1 MELLKPYLGLMAFFY
16 LPTLFFDEEFSVSI
30 SSMIGIFSCGIRQ
43 VFAVTTKKAEVFLRQ
58 PRPGS
63 SASRFKDVKK
73 KSQRTFKK
81 LIESPTQTPYF
92 VCIPM
97 YWGLLLITPLLPKC
111 LKIPW
116 VLHCSLDQFI
126 VLFSW
131 WRCYRNFHRRGLRD
145 EETFDQTDN
154 KYLLVEDFVWKQQ
167 LEEECFNLRQL
178 TEMEITLY
186 SIESPH
192 IVHSYMD
199 IEEGAERLIRA
210 RKAAVLQELREKL
223 AKQMTKIQGLTK
235 QCAQTVGQ
243 NQPSSFK
250 P

>member
-1 MELLKPYLGLMAFFY
+1 MGFPR
-16 LPTLFFDEEFSVSI
+16 V
-30 SSMIGIFSCGIRQ
+30 
-43 VFAVTTKKAEVFLRQ
+43 LRVP
-58 PRPGS
+58 PRS
-63 SASRFKDVKK
+63 DVKK

-111 LKIPW
+111 LKTPW

-145 EETFDQTDN
+145 DETFDQTDN
-154 KYLLVEDFVWKQQ
+154 KYL
-167 LEEECFNLRQL
+167 
-178 TEMEITLY
+178 LY

-210 RKAAVLQELREKL
+210 HKAAVLQELREKL